1 MSNKCSHAICF
12 PKNMLLELG
21 KIIIKKKRH
30 FTTLHGRLFLIF
42 VFNKKV
48 MRQGK
53 KAKARIEFF
62 TNFISIF
69 GMDFFLQFNHSFR
82 QRKSGFS
89 VFYSMVRRRQ
99 QPASRSAQ

>member
-12 PKNMLLELG
+12 PKNMSLELG
-21 KIIIKKKRH
+21 KIIIKKRH

-53 KAKARIEFF
+53 KAKTRIDFF
-62 TNFISIF
+62 TNFISTF
-69 GMDFFLQFNHSFR
+69 
-82 QRKSGFS
+82 
-89 VFYSMVRRRQ
+89 
-99 QPASRSAQ
+99 